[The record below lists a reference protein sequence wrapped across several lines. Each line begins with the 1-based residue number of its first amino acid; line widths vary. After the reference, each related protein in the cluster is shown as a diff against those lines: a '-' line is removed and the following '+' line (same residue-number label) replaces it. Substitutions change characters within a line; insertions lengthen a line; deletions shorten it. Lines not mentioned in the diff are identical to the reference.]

1 MSKRTDKAS
10 PSHRNDRLGPI
21 SFGATPTKITD
32 EGFRHYT
39 GTATIGDVILPYSNP
54 MRLEFRPADEVLSDD
69 AIETMVGKPITDDHP
84 EDLLNSDDEE
94 ELSNRV
100 KGAVV
105 SAERVTTPGGKPAMK
120 VEIVVYSRRLA
131 DKIEDGK
138 VELSPGYNQTSD
150 PPTLD
155 NLRVMGEHEGSP
167 YHVVQRKVKYNHLAV
182 VDRARTRTPAGEVA
196 RLDED
201 DMKKTDKPGE
211 ANADAKKTDPSEA
224 AKASPR
230 ADMDLSAEAME
241 KLAEL
246 PEEDREMIM
255 KALSSAKGEPE
266 GEGENEDAEECGTM
280 DAKQMMD
287 MMKSLSDKVDAMMSK
302 RADSEPSKPAKQS
315 GQRIDTAEVFR
326 VAEERAAKAATAA
339 TAQQIRDIET
349 LRGAGV
355 RVDSYTNEAVFGAM
369 LGEIAKH
376 TPHSKAIAERA
387 IKQGRMD
394 DVRDLFAAATEAAA
408 KARNDAQ
415 DDSLSMV
422 FDEKASGSLALP
434 KGSIN

>member
-201 DMKKTDKPGE
+201 DMKKTD
-211 ANADAKKTDPSEA
+211 PSEA
-224 AKASPR
+224 AKAIPR

-266 GEGENEDAEECGTM
+266 GEGENEDSEECGTM

-326 VAEERAAKAATAA
+326 VAEERSAKAATAA
-339 TAQQIRDIET
+339 TASLMADIE
-349 LRGAGV
+349 RVRNAGV
-355 RVDSYTNEAVFGAM
+355 RLDSFTPEATFGAM